1 MTDRVLVTGF
11 SGFIGANISK
21 LLLDKGY
28 NIRGAVRNLDKA
40 NKVVDTMSAMGCD
53 TSGIELV
60 EVELGSDVGWSD
72 AVKDCRYIQHIASP
86 LPNDPPTDREALVP
100 EARAGAQRVLE
111 HGYSAGVEKIVMTS
125 SIAAMTGRPHK
136 EKTVMLNESSWSD
149 PEWKYMTSY
158 PISKT
163 RAEISAWAYTEA
175 QGLKSKLTTVCPG
188 LVFGPDIFGNAGASL
203 GFLKS
208 LMIGNLAYLPKVGI
222 PLIDVRDCA
231 SIHVSAMT
239 SEQAGGRRLL
249 ATGETLW
256 FKDIAKI
263 LRSEFKE
270 LKKIPK
276 NEMPNFLF
284 KVIAMFD
291 DRVKILVQDLGKFYD
306 TDMVYVNNMTKVIP
320 RPAKQAII
328 EGAHSLIANGSVR
341 IR

>member
-1 MTDRVLVTGF
+1 
-11 SGFIGANISK
+11 
-21 LLLDKGY
+21 
-28 NIRGAVRNLDKA
+28 
-40 NKVVDTMSAMGCD
+40 MGCD

-60 EVELGSDVGWSD
+60 EVDLGSDAGWSD

-136 EKTVMLNESSWSD
+136 EKKVTLSESSWSD

-158 PISKT
+158 PVSKT
-163 RAEISAWAYTEA
+163 RAEISAWSYTTA

-203 GFLKS
+203 GLLKS

-249 ATGETLW
+249 AAGETLW
-256 FKDIAKI
+256 FKDIANV
-263 LRSEFKE
+263 LRNEFKE
-270 LKKIPK
+270 LKNINK
-276 NEMPNFLF
+276 NYNYQL
-284 KVIAMFD
+284 
-291 DRVKILVQDLGKFYD
+291 
-306 TDMVYVNNMTKVIP
+306 T
-320 RPAKQAII
+320 
-328 EGAHSLIANGSVR
+328 S
-341 IR
+341 